1 MKLPLQGME
10 LMNKA
15 VGHPVVL
22 FDGVCNLCNRSV
34 MYIIRHDP
42 DAVFRFAALQSDIGR
57 QALSKLNQGQ
67 EKMSSIVLLKGDK
80 VFTHSTA
87 ALSIA
92 RQLKGP
98 IRLAYAFIIVPRF
111 IRDGVYN
118 WIARNRY
125 RWFGKKDQCMVPRPD
140 LLNRF
145 IS

>member
-1 MKLPLQGME
+1 MDM
-10 LMNKA
+10 MNKA
-15 VGHPVVL
+15 DGHPIVL

-34 MYIIRHDP
+34 MFIIRHDP
-42 DAVFRFAALQSDIGR
+42 DAVFRFAALQSDAGR
-57 QALSKLNQGQ
+57 QALSMLNQAQ
-67 EKMSSIVLLKGDK
+67 ENVSSIVLLQGQK

-98 IRLAYAFIIVPRF
+98 IKFAYAFIIIPRF
-111 IRDGVYN
+111 IRDAVYN

-125 RWFGKKDQCMVPRPD
+125 RWFGKKDQCMVPGPD
-140 LLNRF
+140 LLRRF